1 MADKWKNDPQDEPI
15 SGAADERMRGVAD
28 EDDEF
33 DDAEDLDDE
42 EEEEEGSTF

>member
-15 SGAADERMRGVAD
+15 TGVGNEEIRGITD

-33 DDAEDLDDE
+33 DAAEDLDDE
-42 EEEEEGSTF
+42 EEDEEGSTF